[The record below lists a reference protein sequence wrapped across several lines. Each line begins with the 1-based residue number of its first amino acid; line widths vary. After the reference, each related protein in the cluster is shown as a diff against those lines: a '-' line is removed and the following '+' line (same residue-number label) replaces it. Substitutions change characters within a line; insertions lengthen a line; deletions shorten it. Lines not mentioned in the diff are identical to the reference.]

1 MKKIIA
7 LCAAILSIA
16 VIITAFT
23 ACDSKPGNGEETV
36 SDNKTFIKDEAVF
49 SAVVGE
55 SSVVIMRGDEVYQTL
70 KFPVNSGYSV
80 DVKYAQEH
88 YEFIDMNFD
97 GLRDFYVALGDNS
110 GVINYF
116 CWLFNDTTKE
126 YDYSVTLSGL
136 RNISV
141 DSYNHRI
148 ISTEVKNGITVW
160 STYKWVNGVLTF
172 DSKHTSEDESIPE
185 EITNAAQ
192 NNAIGVDTTVTV
204 TANANASDSKE
215 DKTTEK
221 NNSKL
226 PVNTTD
232 KNSDKTT
239 DKTSDNT
246 TEITTDKNHGLNDT
260 TTDKADVPDST
271 TEPSGTQT
279 SVPDTSRQDRPLNT
293 TTTAPATRQDVVIVT
308 DVGAVT
314 EGWF

>member
-7 LCAAILSIA
+7 LCAVILSIA
-16 VIITAFT
+16 VVITAFT
-23 ACDSKPGNGEETV
+23 ACDSKPGSGEETV
-36 SDNKTFIKDEAVF
+36 SDNKTFTKDDAVF

-97 GLRDFYVALGDNS
+97 GLRDFYVALGDND

-148 ISTEVKNGITVW
+148 ISTEVKNGATIW

-172 DSKHTSEDESIPE
+172 DSKHTSEDESVPE

-192 NNAIGVDTTVTV
+192 NNAIGVDTTATV
-204 TANANASDSKE
+204 TANANASASKE

-221 NNSKL
+221 NNNKL

-232 KNSDKTT
+232 KTTDKITDKTT
-239 DKTSDNT
+239 ENT
-246 TEITTDKNHGLNDT
+246 TDEKPDLNDT
-260 TTDKADVPDST
+260 TTDAEVPDST
-271 TEPSGTQT
+271 TEPSTT
-279 SVPDTSRQDRPLNT
+279 EKVVPDTSRQDKPLNT
-293 TTTAPATRQDVVIVT
+293 TTTAPATRPDIIVNT
-308 DVGAVT
+308 DVGSVT